1 MFPNYSN
8 ISFYL
13 KKYKKKDPW
22 DLVKLF
28 EKKIANYSGSK
39 YAVSTDCCTN
49 AIFLCLKYSNKKSS
63 FLTIPEFKF
72 LRLLETSSFVFPIHE
87 TIPIP
92 VITTLFIT
100 IH

>member
-28 EKKIANYSGSK
+28 EKKIA
-39 YAVSTDCCTN
+39 
-49 AIFLCLKYSNKKSS
+49 
-63 FLTIPEFKF
+63 E
-72 LRLLETSSFVFPIHE
+72 ETANIK
-87 TIPIP
+87 
-92 VITTLFIT
+92 VIIKN
-100 IH
+100 